1 MRDTRG
7 FIAAGAPLVWTL
19 CIVML
24 HELLG
29 HFLYLLQGRRPM
41 DLQALLVVASMI
53 PFDVAIAIW
62 SLRRTDVGLDA
73 QAEQEAA

>member
-1 MRDTRG
+1 VRSL
-7 FIAAGAPLVWTL
+7 LV
-19 CIVML
+19 VML

-29 HFLYLLQGRRPM
+29 HRSNLLQGQRAM

-62 SLRRTDVGLDA
+62 SLRWTHVGFDA
-73 QAEQEAA
+73 QAEQEAAQGRGEIAS